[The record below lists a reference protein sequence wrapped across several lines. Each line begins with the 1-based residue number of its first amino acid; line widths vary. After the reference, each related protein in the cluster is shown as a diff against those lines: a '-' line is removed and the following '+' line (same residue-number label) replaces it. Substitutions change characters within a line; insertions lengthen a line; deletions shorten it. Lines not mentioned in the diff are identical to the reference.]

1 MFKIGDFARLNRV
14 TVKTLRHYDNLGLLQ
29 PEKIDNFTG
38 YRYYSASQMPR
49 LNRILALKDVCFS
62 LDEIAVILSKNMN
75 TEQIQTLLEIKHL
88 EIAEKIQTEQ
98 ERLSRVS
105 NLLKTYKQEA
115 YFMSYDIVLK
125 EVEAIRVAA
134 LRDIIPSYSEQG
146 QLWKELGEHIGKHI
160 GKHGVK
166 IVPPCMAI
174 YYDSGYKEESVD
186 AEIIEPIAGE
196 LPDTDRIKVKVIEGV
211 VEMAT
216 VVHKGPFQTLHM
228 AYNAISKWIEDNEYE
243 IVGPQ
248 RELYLKGYEETNDQN
263 EFVTEIQFPVQ
274 KTAKKSVQ

>member
-1 MFKIGDFARLNRV
+1 MEMFKIGDFARLNRV
-14 TVKTLRHYDNLGLLQ
+14 TVKTLRHYDSLGLLQ
-29 PEKIDNFTG
+29 PEKIDDFTG

-62 LDEIAVILSKNMN
+62 LEEITFILNKSLN

-98 ERLSRVS
+98 ERLSRVR

-125 EVEAIRVAA
+125 EVEAIRVAS

-146 QLWKELGEHIGKHI
+146 QLWEELGEHIK
-160 GKHGVK
+160 KHGAK
-166 IVPPCMAI
+166 IVPPCMVM
-174 YYDSGYKEESVD
+174 YHNPEYKEGSID
-186 AEIIEPIAGE
+186 AEIVEPIVGE
-196 LPDTDRIKVKVIEGV
+196 LPETNRIKVRVIEAV
-211 VEMAT
+211 KVMAT
-216 VVHKGPFQTLHM
+216 VVHKGPYENLHL
-228 AYNAISKWIEDNEYE
+228 AYNAISKWIEDNSFE

-248 RELYLKGYEETNDQN
+248 RELYLKGYGDSNDQN
-263 EFVTEIQFPVQ
+263 EFITEIQCPV
-274 KTAKKSVQ
+274 KKQ